1 MSRYYYG
8 GYRRHRNWGS
18 YQVSKRNELSYTFA
32 DIDKDIESIFLN
44 LDAFSLDSI
53 LTKYGKSFGASAE
66 RYARNTYPLWKKG
79 TRKLSGQTAERL
91 LNLLPPFL
99 PSDTRYAL
107 IKKLRDHYMNKQRL
121 TEHIT
126 TSPEN
131 WKEALSPV
139 ISRYVET
146 SSSFR
151 LPETLLKRATWLSGG
166 DAQSANKILTSVEQE
181 EAHLR
186 TAYLEAEFRRIE
198 QYVRII
204 ENTKSVA
211 HVITLPQGAIHVTI
225 AIQKNGKSTIR
236 KAIGGHR
243 MGKEGRELVP
253 REELERAL
261 VKQQERGSLVNL
273 SFDDLT
279 DQQKDSLR
287 ERVLNERLSLE
298 ISQHKAEQRFANST
312 RDMANTIKAVNALEQ
327 SSKSDYE
334 LKSSFETASGSTN
347 ITVKKNNNTVII
359 VIAIVIGIIVLLFLR
374 R

>member
-1 MSRYYYG
+1 MSRYYYS

-18 YQVSKRNELSYTFA
+18 YRVSKRKELSYMFA
-32 DIDKDIESIFLN
+32 DIDKDIESIFFS

-53 LTKYGKSFGASAE
+53 LTKYGKAFGDSAE

-107 IKKLRDHYMNKQRL
+107 IKKLRDHYMTRQRL

-126 TSPEN
+126 TSPED
-131 WKEALSPV
+131 WKEALSPL
-139 ISRYVET
+139 IGRYVET

-151 LPETLLKRATWLSGG
+151 LPEALQKRAAWLSGG
-166 DAQSANKILTSVEQE
+166 DTQSANKILASVEQE
-181 EAHLR
+181 EANLR
-186 TAYLEAEFRRIE
+186 TAYLAAEFRRIDE
-198 QYVRII
+198 YVQII
-204 ENTKSVA
+204 ENTKSVT
-211 HVITLPQGAIHVTI
+211 HTITLPQGTIYVTI
-225 AIQKNGKSTIR
+225 ALQKKGKSTIR
-236 KAIGGHR
+236 KAIGGVR
-243 MGKEGRELVP
+243 MGKEGHELVP

-261 VKQQERGSLVNL
+261 AKQQERGNLLNL
-273 SFDDLT
+273 SFDALT
-279 DQQKDSLR
+279 DRQKDSLR
-287 ERVLNERLSLE
+287 ERVLNERLSLDV
-298 ISQHKAEQRFANST
+298 SQHKADQRFANST
-312 RDMANTIKAVNALEQ
+312 RDMANTIKAVSALEH
-327 SSKSDYE
+327 SSRSDYE

-359 VIAIVIGIIVLLFLR
+359 VIAIVIGIIILLFLR